1 MTNEINH
8 VERIYRRHAAAIRR
22 INAEERGINSDA
34 ALLSLMLA
42 IQELAE
48 TLQHDDYALDEQ
60 LDAVEHVLEAHDSA
74 LFADVASGRTPL
86 ATAIDALI
94 GADRAALA
102 SVARSNRDLDALI
115 ASMRQQMDADLL
127 GAVERL
133 RGWML
138 THSPQYME
146 NAANNPID
154 MAIVNLQLFESEV
167 AAMRDSIADRRAL
180 HEMTAL
186 GEWLNNE
193 RPGILAGAGDK
204 EIAAG
209 ALEALKQQRMDY
221 ETLEHAYLAA
231 LGNWS
236 EEVRVLGLK
245 LAEAERD
252 RDALRQQLIALD
264 ADNAKLTQEL
274 ATLRSW
280 VTAPAGDGKSDPM
293 SANVAAIIQKPAV
306 DSLSQAAS
314 DYWIGLDAGR
324 WSWRSVP
331 RSVQLEMV
339 RHVIAG
345 TESHTKMEFDAV
357 KPDWMPTAT
366 AQTQK
371 FSATWS
377 ELSDLNREVQ
387 P

>member
-1 MTNEINH
+1 MTINH
-8 VERIYRRHAAAIRR
+8 LNRIFSRHADALRR
-22 INAEERGINSDA
+22 VSDNGDSIASDA
-34 ALLSLMLA
+34 ALLSLAL
-42 IQELAE
+42 
-48 TLQHDDYALDEQ
+48 ALDELATAMQQDNADADDQ
-60 LDAVEHVLEAHDSA
+60 LARIERVLEAHDSA

-94 GADRAALA
+94 VNERAAFAALSDDIMQANADRVDLRSQLA
-102 SVARSNRDLDALI
+102 
-115 ASMRQQMDADLL
+115 QMDADN
-127 GAVERL
+127 ARL
-133 RGWML
+133 
-138 THSPQYME
+138 S
-146 NAANNPID
+146 
-154 MAIVNLQLFESEV
+154 
-167 AAMRDSIADRRAL
+167 
-180 HEMTAL
+180 
-186 GEWLNNE
+186 
-193 RPGILAGAGDK
+193 
-204 EIAAG
+204 
-209 ALEALKQQRMDY
+209 
-221 ETLEHAYLAA
+221 
-231 LGNWS
+231 
-236 EEVRVLGLK
+236 
-245 LAEAERD
+245 
-252 RDALRQQLIALD
+252 
-264 ADNAKLTQEL
+264 QEL
-274 ATLRSW
+274 RTLRSW